1 MPGEDQMPFFLP
13 MEDGS
18 YQYLATVEPDGEAY
32 SLMRI
37 YLINALTGERQVYRF
52 DKPGRPRNLGSGTDV
67 SHVFVRFFAVVSG
80 VFCLKKCCVFFELL
94 LCVLGSFCS

>member
-1 MPGEDQMPFFLP
+1 MPERDPF
-13 MEDGS
+13 DGS
-18 YQYLATVEPDGEAY
+18 SRRHKHKLSNTASAT
-32 SLMRI
+32 SLMSEVAGI
-37 YLINALTGERQVYRF
+37 LVGHLTQEQEYEGHPQKV
-52 DKPGRPRNLGSGTDV
+52 GSGTDV